1 MVRLAGTYTQQP
13 IDIVIAKTV
22 TLYGLDQQPT
32 SPFTVADNSGNQYQ
46 LLTTQTLT
54 ASTDSATTI
63 SNVVFQSSLI
73 GPVSSPVNTITTVIS
88 VTNGVSSVN
97 NSATYTLLGQNEETD
112 AQLRLRRS
120 NSVSLPSKGYL
131 AGLYG
136 GLLSISGVT
145 YVNVQE
151 NTTNIVTSTLAGG
164 IPPHSIWVIVATA
177 SALTTVQTNGLTL
190 ADNIAQVIYNKRN
203 AGCGQTNSGSGASG
217 TAVLSGSTLG
227 SITLG
232 SGGSGYYNAPLVTI
246 TGGGGTGA
254 TATAAFSATTGQI
267 TGFTVVT
274 AGTGYTSVPTVNI
287 NPNTNVYPITQVDG
301 TTFNIYWDSP
311 ILKPIYF
318 SATVT
323 HITGNVPT
331 NLSTQIANAVKYS
344 IGQSA
349 DASSIVALI
358 KALAPN
364 CYVSSEQ
371 ISTISG
377 GSGSYIAA
385 PGYNYQFTL
394 PVGNISITAI

>member
-1 MVRLAGTYTQQP
+1 MPP
-13 IDIVIAKTV
+13 IVDTK
-22 TLYGLDQQPT
+22 
-32 SPFTVADNSGNQYQ
+32 S
-46 LLTTQTLT
+46 
-54 ASTDSATTI
+54 
-63 SNVVFQSSLI
+63 QSWLF
-73 GPVSSPVNTITTVIS
+73 
-88 VTNGVSSVN
+88 
-97 NSATYTLLGQNEETD
+97 AF
-112 AQLRLRRS
+112 
-120 NSVSLPSKGYL
+120 
-131 AGLYG
+131 
-136 GLLSISGVT
+136 
-145 YVNVQE
+145 
-151 NTTNIVTSTLAGG
+151 
-164 IPPHSIWVIVATA
+164 WVIVATSA
-177 SALTTVQTNGLTL
+177 SLTSIQSNGYSL
-190 ADNIAQVIYNKRN
+190 AYNIAEVIYNKRN

-274 AGTGYTSVPTVNI
+274 AGTGYTSVPAVNI

-311 ILKPIYF
+311 VLKSIYF
-318 SATVT
+318 SATVSA
-323 HITGNVPT
+323 ITGNVPT
-331 NLSTQIANAVKYS
+331 NLATQIANAVNYS

-349 DASSIVALI
+349 DASSIVAII

-364 CYVSSEQ
+364 CYVSLEQ
-371 ISTISG
+371 ISTTSG

-394 PVGNISITAI
+394 PVGNIAITVTAP

>member
-1 MVRLAGTYTQQP
+1 MRLAGTYTQQP
-13 IDIVIAKTV
+13 MTLVITSTV
-22 TLYGLDQQPT
+22 TLYGLDNQNNN
-32 SPFTVADNSGNQYQ
+32 PFTVSDSSGNQYQ
-46 LLTTQTLT
+46 LLVTQTFSPGT
-54 ASTDSATTI
+54 YTSSTS
-63 SNVVFQSSLI
+63 VGFQAAKL
-73 GPVSSPVNTITTVIS
+73 GPVRSDVNTITNIIT

-97 NSATYTLLGQNEETD
+97 NPSTYTYLGITEETD
-112 AQLRLRRS
+112 AQLRTRRAA
-120 NSVSLPSKGYL
+120 SVSLPSQGYL

-136 GLLSISGVT
+136 GLTSIQNVT
-145 YVNVQE
+145 YVNVKE
-151 NTTNIVTSTLAGG
+151 NNTNIVSSTTVGG
-164 IPPHSIWVIVATA
+164 IPPHSIWVIVATSA
-177 SALTTVQTNGLTL
+177 SLTSIQSNGYSL
-190 ADNIAQVIYNKRN
+190 AYNIAEVIYNKRN

-274 AGTGYTSVPTVNI
+274 AGTGYTSVPAVNI

-311 ILKPIYF
+311 VLKSIYF
-318 SATVT
+318 SATVSA
-323 HITGNVPT
+323 ITGNVPT
-331 NLSTQIANAVKYS
+331 NLATQIANAVNYS

-349 DASSIVALI
+349 DASSIVAII

-364 CYVSSEQ
+364 CYVSLEQ
-371 ISTISG
+371 ISTTSG

-394 PVGNISITAI
+394 PVGNIAITVTAP

>member
-1 MVRLAGTYTQQP
+1 MTL
-13 IDIVIAKTV
+13 VITSTV
-22 TLYGLDQQPT
+22 TLYGLDNQNNN
-32 SPFTVADNSGNQYQ
+32 PFTVSDSSGNQYQ
-46 LLTTQTLT
+46 LLVTQTFSPGT
-54 ASTDSATTI
+54 YTSSTS
-63 SNVVFQSSLI
+63 VGFQAAKLGSVQSD
-73 GPVSSPVNTITTVIS
+73 VNTITNIIT

-97 NSATYTLLGQNEETD
+97 NPSTYTYLGITEETD
-112 AQLRLRRS
+112 AQLRTRRAA
-120 NSVSLPSKGYL
+120 SVSLPSQGYL

-136 GLLSISGVT
+136 GLTSIQNVT
-145 YVNVQE
+145 YVNVKE
-151 NTTNIVTSTLAGG
+151 NNTNIASSTTVGG
-164 IPPHSIWVIVATA
+164 IPPHSIWVIVATSA
-177 SALTTVQTNGLTL
+177 SLTSIQSNGYSL
-190 ADNIAQVIYNKRN
+190 AYNIAEVIYNKRN
-203 AGCGQTNSGSGASG
+203 AGCGQTNSGLGASG

-318 SATVT
+318 SATVSA
-323 HITGNVPT
+323 ITGNVPT
-331 NLSTQIANAVKYS
+331 DLATQIANAVNYS

-349 DASSIVALI
+349 DASSIVAII

-364 CYVSSEQ
+364 CYVSLEQ
-371 ISTISG
+371 ISTTSG

-394 PVGNISITAI
+394 PVGNIAITVTAP